1 MLPLNQKITK
11 NMTIAEALKIKPQI
25 AALLMS
31 KGMHCLGCSI
41 AAAETLSQA
50 ANVHGLNPEELIEEI
65 NQHD

>member
-1 MLPLNQKITK
+1 
-11 NMTIAEALKIKPQI
+11 
-25 AALLMS
+25 MS